1 MSHFEKTLE
10 ISSNEDSNSIMFSC
24 NEEVKS
30 YVQQDVKVIQEKIK
44 DVPEDERI
52 KLNDDTI
59 FRFSCTENSG
69 YLKLKLTEIGAFA
82 PYIYE
87 CILTLSEIK
96 KKYRMFRS
104 CKDLE
109 AVKKHISRLFNNKKI
124 KLVQEKQES
133 IKFILTVYNISEELD
148 IEIEAN
154 RIMTTEKDDALLK
167 LYEIQKKELK
177 LLKEVENYMQKLGQ
191 KGNNFIKELNEI
203 KKKYH

>member
-1 MSHFEKTLE
+1 
-10 ISSNEDSNSIMFSC
+10 
-24 NEEVKS
+24 
-30 YVQQDVKVIQEKIK
+30 
-44 DVPEDERI
+44 
-52 KLNDDTI
+52 
-59 FRFSCTENSG
+59 
-69 YLKLKLTEIGAFA
+69 
-82 PYIYE
+82 
-87 CILTLSEIK
+87 
-96 KKYRMFRS
+96 MFRS
-104 CKDLE
+104 CDNLA
-109 AVKKHISRLFNNKKI
+109 AVKKHILTLFNKNKI
-124 KLVQEKQES
+124 KLIQEKEDS

>member
-1 MSHFEKTLE
+1 MSHFEKV
-10 ISSNEDSNSIMFSC
+10 ISISNNEDDNLILSC

-30 YVQQDVKVIQEKIK
+30 FVQEDVKVIQEKIK
-44 DVPEDERI
+44 DVPENERI

-59 FRFSCTENSG
+59 FRFSCTENNG

-104 CKDLE
+104 CSDLE
-109 AVKKHISRLFNNKKI
+109 AVKTHILRLFNNKKI
-124 KLVQEKQES
+124 KLIQEKEDS

-177 LLKEVENYMQKLGQ
+177 LLKEIENYMRKLGQ
-191 KGNNFIKELNEI
+191 KGNNFIEELNKI
-203 KKKYH
+203 KKKY

>member
-1 MSHFEKTLE
+1 MSHVEQLIT
-10 ISSNEDSNSIMFSC
+10 ISNNEESDSLINSC

-30 YVQQDVKVIQEKIK
+30 YVQEDIKVIQEKIK
-44 DVPEDERI
+44 DVPENERI

-59 FRFSCTENSG
+59 FRFSCTENNG

-87 CILTLSEIK
+87 IVLTLAEIK
-96 KKYRMFRS
+96 NKYKMFRS
-104 CKDLE
+104 CDDLA
-109 AVKKHISRLFNNKKI
+109 AVKRHILKLFNKKKI
-124 KLVQEKQES
+124 KLVQEKEDS
-133 IKFILTVYNISEELD
+133 IKFILTLYDISVELD

-177 LLKEVENYMQKLGQ
+177 LLKEIENSMQKLGQ
-191 KGNNFIKELNEI
+191 NGNKFIEKLNEI
-203 KKKYH
+203 KKQYQ

>member
-1 MSHFEKTLE
+1 MSHLEKILK
-10 ISSNEDSNSIMFSC
+10 ISQGEESNSMIISC

-30 YVQQDVKVIQEKIK
+30 IVQEDIKVIQEKIK
-44 DVPEDERI
+44 DVPENERI

-59 FRFSCTENSG
+59 FRFSCTENNG

-87 CILTLSEIK
+87 IILTLAEIK
-96 KKYRMFRS
+96 KKYKMFRS
-104 CKDLE
+104 CDNLA
-109 AVKKHISRLFNNKKI
+109 AVKKHILTLFNKNKI
-124 KLVQEKQES
+124 KLIQEKEDS